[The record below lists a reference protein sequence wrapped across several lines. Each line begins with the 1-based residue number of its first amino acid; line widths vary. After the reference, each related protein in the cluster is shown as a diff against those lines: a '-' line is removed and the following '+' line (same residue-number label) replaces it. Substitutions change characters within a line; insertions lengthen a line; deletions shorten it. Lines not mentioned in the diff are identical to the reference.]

1 MFEKPITREY
11 SLMDLLK
18 RPEIDYKTIAS
29 ITGNYIEDESVADQV
44 EVQAKYEGYIARQQD
59 EVEKLRRSEN
69 TKLPGD
75 FDYDVISG
83 LSNEVKAKL
92 NQARPETLGQASRI
106 PGVTPAA
113 VSLLLIQLKK
123 RSMQG
128 KKSA

>member
-1 MFEKPITREY
+1 MAEQI
-11 SLMDLLK
+11 
-18 RPEIDYKTIAS
+18 EI
-29 ITGNYIEDESVADQV
+29 V
-44 EVQAKYEGYIARQQD
+44 AKYEGYIARQQD